1 MADETVTTSAILPA
15 AEKPVPTIPQIET
28 ATAAGTESGKAERTF
43 TQAELEAHIKDRL
56 AQAERKHKD
65 ASEKIA
71 AQAAEQ
77 AAKEQGKWQ
86 ELATAYEPKAKRADE
101 LERYIAETLDAELL
115 NVPEK
120 LKGLVPE
127 GMDALGKLRW
137 LQTAKAAGLFA
148 PLQAPRTDAGSGNGQ
163 GGMVPPR
170 GALSPDRKQELAARY
185 GVRADLLPD
194 TLGV

>member
-1 MADETVTTSAILPA
+1 MADEQT
-15 AEKPVPTIPQIET
+15 PQ
-28 ATAAGTESGKAERTF
+28 AGTEAQPQVGSVVPPNTPAAASTPPIGDDMAALPEWAQKQIRELRAESANHRKAKSA
-43 TQAELEAHIKDRL
+43 AE
-56 AQAERKHKD
+56 QQ
-65 ASEKIA
+65 A

-101 LERYIAETLDAELL
+101 LERYIAETLDAELA

-120 LKGLVPE
+120 LTGLVPE

-148 PLQAPRTDAGSGNGQ
+148 PLQPPRTDAGSGNGQ
-163 GGMVPPR
+163 GGVTPAR
-170 GALSPDRKQELAARY
+170 GAMSAERKQELAARY

>member
-1 MADETVTTSAILPA
+1 MADEQT
-15 AEKPVPTIPQIET
+15 PQ
-28 ATAAGTESGKAERTF
+28 AGTEAQP
-43 TQAELEAHIKDRL
+43 QAGSVTPPNTTAAIVMPPVGDDMAALPEWAQKQIKDLR
-56 AQAERKHKD
+56 AESANHRKAKSAAEQQA
-65 ASEKIA
+65 AL
-71 AQAAEQ
+71 AAEQ

-101 LERYIAETLDAELL
+101 LERYIAETLDAELA

-120 LKGLVPE
+120 LKALVPE
-127 GMDALGKLRW
+127 GMDALGRLRW

-148 PLQAPRTDAGSGNGQ
+148 PLNPPRTDAGSGNGQ

-170 GALSPDRKQELAARY
+170 GALSPDKKQELAARY

-194 TLGV
+194 TLGA

>member
-1 MADETVTTSAILPA
+1 MADEQM
-15 AEKPVPTIPQIET
+15 PQ
-28 ATAAGTESGKAERTF
+28 AGTEAQPQAGSVTIPPVE
-43 TQAELEAHIKDRL
+43 TQPQAGAVSAGGEIMTMEEARKLRSESNNLRKRL
-56 AQAERKHKD
+56 QD
-65 ASEKIA
+65 IEKS
-71 AQAAEQ
+71 QLTAAEQ
-77 AAKEQGKWQ
+77 AAKEQGRWQ
-86 ELATAYEPKAKRADE
+86 ELAQTYEPKAKRADE
-101 LERYIAETLDAELL
+101 LERYIADTLDAELA

-120 LKGLVPE
+120 LKGLVPD

-137 LQTAKAAGLFA
+137 LQAAKAAGLFA

-163 GGMVPPR
+163 SGMTPPR